1 MANKSI
7 EMSKVRQIM
16 KLYTQHMGKKKIAER
31 LGVSKNTVKQY
42 VDMFI
47 GIRRTW
53 DDLSKLTDFELNK
66 LFHPPKRLELG
77 TKKKQLYDFFPEMEK
92 HIRRRGMTLQKQFRV
107 YKELYPDGYNGTMFY
122 TYYQRWK
129 KQSDPSLPIEHFI
142 GDKMYVDFAGET
154 LSYIDVETGEVKEAQ
169 VFISVLGWSLYAYVE
184 ALANQTVEEFI
195 HGCENA
201 LHYFKGVPLAVV
213 PDNLKSAVIKSSKYE
228 PIINENFQAFADHYG
243 IAVAPARS
251 RKPKDKAP
259 VENMVKLAYKEIY
272 TEVTLKG
279 PLPLAELNV
288 QIRNCLVRFNTMHL
302 TGKEQSRRDQW
313 IMEQSFLQA
322 LPDTMYELRR
332 IRSCTVMKNGHVF
345 LSEDQHYYSVPYE
358 LIGERLKLHYTRT
371 KVEVYKQYEVVAKHS
386 RVKSKHNYSTDKSH
400 LSPQHQYM
408 TEWSPDFFIDRGK
421 AIDPAVAYYIEQVL
435 EKKPYAEQ
443 AYKSCQGILSFA
455 KRVGHERLIK
465 ACKRAHEFGQYNY
478 RIIEDILKK
487 RLENYEDTFDEIP
500 MPSHENIRGGHY
512 YQ

>member
-16 KLYTQHMGKKKIAER
+16 KLYIQHMGKKKIAER

-42 VDMFI
+42 VDVFI
-47 GIRRTW
+47 GMKRTW
-53 DDLSKLTDFELNK
+53 DELSKLTDFELNK
-66 LFHPPKRLELG
+66 LFHPPKPLEIG
-77 TKKKQLYDFFPEMEK
+77 TKKKQLYDFFPELEK
-92 HIRRRGMTLQKQFRV
+92 QLRRRGMTLGKQFKA
-107 YKELYPDGYNGTMFY
+107 YKELHPDGYNSTMFY
-122 TYYQRWK
+122 IYYRRWK
-129 KQSDPSLPIEHFI
+129 KQGDPSFPIQHFI

-154 LSYIDVETGEVKEAQ
+154 LPYVDMETGEVKEAQ

-184 ALANQTVEEFI
+184 ALPNQTVGEFI
-195 HGCENA
+195 QGCENA
-201 LHYFKGVPLAVV
+201 LHYFNGVPLAVV

-228 PIINENFQAFADHYG
+228 PVINENFQAFADHYG

-272 TEVTLKG
+272 TKVTLKG
-279 PLPLAELNV
+279 PLPLDELNA
-288 QIRNCLVRFNTMHL
+288 QIRQELSRFNATPL
-302 TGKEQSRRDQW
+302 TGKEESRQDQW
-313 IMEQSFLQA
+313 TLEQSFLQA
-322 LPDTMYELRR
+322 IPNTLYELRS

-345 LSEDQHYYSVPYE
+345 LSEDQHYYSVPFE
-358 LIGERLKLHYTRT
+358 LIGQKLKLHYTRA
-371 KVEVYKQYEVVAKHS
+371 KVELYKQYELVAKHD

-400 LSPQHQYM
+400 LSPQHQHM
-408 TEWSPDFFIDRGK
+408 TEWSPEFFIERGK
-421 AIDPAVAYYIEQVL
+421 AIDPAVAHYIEQVL

-443 AYKSCQGILSFA
+443 AYKSCQGILSFV
-455 KRVGHERLIK
+455 KRVGHERLIN

-487 RLENYEDTFDEIP
+487 RLENYEDQQTEIP
-500 MPSHENIRGGHY
+500 MPEHENIRGGNY